1 MHTGRGI
8 VSEVYLDGNA
18 AARISCPL
26 ALTPAPGQYLMA
38 DAPADP
44 DAPLPVPVFSAGSAT
59 GGFLAAP
66 PFPRAWI
73 PGNSL
78 NLRGP
83 LGRGF
88 SLPPTARTVAL
99 VVLGETPHRL
109 VALIEPALAQGAA
122 ITLICDVLPS
132 GLPVDVEIMPFASLA
147 EAAHWADY
155 IAIDMPRAA
164 VQSLPSL
171 FQTSWISGH
180 AQILLSAP
188 MPCGGRGDC
197 GVCAVTVRRGYKLI
211 CKYGPVF
218 DLKILL

>member
-18 AARISCPL
+18 AARISCPPRL
-26 ALTPAPGQYLMA
+26 IPAPGQYLMA
-38 DAPADP
+38 DAPAIP
-44 DAPLPVPVFSAGSAT
+44 YAPLPVPVFSAESAA
-59 GGFLAAP
+59 GGFLTAP

-73 PGNSL
+73 PGTSL

-88 SLPPTARTVAL
+88 CLPPAARTVAL
-99 VVLGETPHRL
+99 VVLGESPHRL

-132 GLPVDVEIMPFASLA
+132 GLPVEVEIMPVTSLA
-147 EAAHWADY
+147 EIVRWADY
-155 IAIDMPRAA
+155 IAIDIPRSE
-164 VQSLPSL
+164 VQSLSEL
-171 FQTSWISGH
+171 FQTSQISSH

-197 GVCAVTVRRGYKLI
+197 GVCAVNVKRGYKLI
-211 CKYGPVF
+211 CKEGPVF
-218 DLKILL
+218 DLNIFL